1 MRLPRLSRTTDWSGS
16 VTRSGSPL
24 FASSAI
30 TEFLLAA
37 NHAAHKA
44 KSASIAAAQYTRG
57 RILPKGF
64 RGFIFPPA
72 NPGGQKGKT
81 ANIPPPQKTGG
92 GVSPKGFGGVF
103 SPPPPPLSLSLY
115 PY

>member
-64 RGFIFPPA
+64 RDLVSPHPRPPPNAAGGFPPA
-72 NPGGQKGKT
+72 VK
-81 ANIPPPQKTGG
+81 
-92 GVSPKGFGGVF
+92 VVF
-103 SPPPPPLSLSLY
+103 LPPPPPPSLY
-115 PY
+115 PYTQLL

>member
-64 RGFIFPPA
+64 RDLV
-72 NPGGQKGKT
+72 
-81 ANIPPPQKTGG
+81 PPPPPPPPP
-92 GVSPKGFGGVF
+92 SPPP
-103 SPPPPPLSLSLY
+103 STPPPPPLSLSIHTASLATSFKLAGHSS
-115 PY
+115 PF

>member
-64 RGFIFPPA
+64 RDLV
-72 NPGGQKGKT
+72 
-81 ANIPPPQKTGG
+81 PPPPPKNARGG
-92 GVSPKGFGGVF
+92 SPQRGKGVC
-103 SPPPPPLSLSLY
+103 SPPPPPSLSIHTHSFFSIFF
-115 PY
+115 